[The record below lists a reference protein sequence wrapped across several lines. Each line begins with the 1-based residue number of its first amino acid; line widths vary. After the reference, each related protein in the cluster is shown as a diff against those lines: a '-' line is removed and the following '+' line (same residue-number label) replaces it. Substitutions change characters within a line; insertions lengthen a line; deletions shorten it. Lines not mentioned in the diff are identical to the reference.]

1 MRSLASQCTDLELSE
16 FVERIIHIRIKTL
29 PIIAV
34 FLDVIYSSHWE
45 LQCNSDNRHHDSDY
59 DLGLSS
65 ILTLSGMCISACLS
79 LIAQIQ
85 VMYIKVNLLSVFKH
99 DIDIVGDHSTS

>member
-16 FVERIIHIRIKTL
+16 FVEIIIHTRIKTL
-29 PIIAV
+29 PIAG

-65 ILTLSGMCISACLS
+65 VLTLSGMCVHAC
-79 LIAQIQ
+79 
-85 VMYIKVNLLSVFKH
+85 H
-99 DIDIVGDHSTS
+99 